1 MTKSVPYNYCN
12 FILSFFSLQ
21 AFIIAFSSNLIPRL
35 VYMAAVSP
43 DKTDAGFLNNSLAYF
58 NTADFRNDT
67 EPLTTIYPNITSCR
81 YAEYRNPPDHPELPY
96 KRPTLYWHI
105 LAARLA
111 FVVVFQN
118 VVGLVTMAVQWCLS
132 GVPRKL
138 SDRIKREA
146 YLTEEIIIKREAER
160 ARERSRS
167 GSRFANTVGDHIRKR
182 NNTSIEEENPM

>member
-1 MTKSVPYNYCN
+1 M
-12 FILSFFSLQ
+12 Q

-35 VYMAAVSP
+35 VYMSAVSMN
-43 DKTDAGFLNNSLAYF
+43 KTDEGFLNNSLAYF
-58 NTADFRNDT
+58 NTKDFLDGTQPEKTMFENV
-67 EPLTTIYPNITSCR
+67 TSCR
-81 YAEYRNPPDHPELPY
+81 YAEYRNPPDHPSLPY

-118 VVGLVTMAVQWCLS
+118 VVGLVTMTVQWCLS

-146 YLTEEIIIKREAER
+146 FLTEEIIIKREAER

-167 GSRFANTVGDHIRKR
+167 TSRFAHTVDDQIRRRK
-182 NNTSIEEENPM
+182 NTSNDEFTPL